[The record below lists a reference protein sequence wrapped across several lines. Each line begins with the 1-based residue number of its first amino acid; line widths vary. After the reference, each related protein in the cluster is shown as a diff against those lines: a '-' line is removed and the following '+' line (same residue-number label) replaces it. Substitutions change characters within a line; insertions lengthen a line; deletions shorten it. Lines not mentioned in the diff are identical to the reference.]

1 MVDGSA
7 LLTSFIYGLRARGAW
22 QDERGANLLDGGAP
36 FYDTY
41 ATADGKYVAV
51 GALEP
56 QFYAALLAGLGL
68 DRRRPARPARRGRLA
83 GAARA
88 VRRGLR
94 QPHQGRVGGGL
105 RRHRRVRR
113 AGALALPRP
122 PGTRTTPPRGVFVD
136 VGGVVQPAPAPR
148 FGRTAADQPAPPLR
162 PGADTDDV
170 LSGLGLDQAEITDL
184 RASGVVA

>member
-22 QDERGANLLDGGAP
+22 RDERGTNLLDGGAP

-41 ATADGKYVAV
+41 ATADGGYLAI

-68 DRRRPARPARRGRLA
+68 ADADLPAQLDPTGWPVLRERFAAIFAQRTRDEWAAVFDGTDACVAPVLAPTEVARHPHN
-83 GAARA
+83 AA
-88 VRRGLR
+88 
-94 QPHQGRVGGGL
+94 
-105 RRHRRVRR
+105 
-113 AGALALPRP
+113 
-122 PGTRTTPPRGVFVD
+122 RGVFTEVA
-136 VGGVVQPAPAPR
+136 GVLQPAPAPR
-148 FGRTAADQPAPPLR
+148 FGRSQAGPPDPPVR

-170 LSGLGLDQAEITDL
+170 LAGLGLGPAQIAEL
-184 RASGVVA
+184 RGSGVVA